1 MMPDGISTCRSIKKP
16 ADDERARKPIFF
28 INDNRIFTISGK
40 TWNEEQDE
48 SGKITKANERT
59 INYVD
64 YIVDELLPNL
74 DSFRKEENMLEA
86 FVKQL
91 NETKSE

>member
-1 MMPDGISTCRSIKKP
+1 MMK
-16 ADDERARKPIFF
+16 ERENPSFF

-40 TWNEEQDE
+40 VWNEVQDD
-48 SGKITKANERT
+48 SGKTTKIDERT
-59 INYVD
+59 INYFD

-74 DSFRKEENMLEA
+74 DSFRKEENMLEE

-91 NETKSE
+91 NETKSK

>member
-1 MMPDGISTCRSIKKP
+1 MLSYSAKTG
-16 ADDERARKPIFF
+16 DDEKTKKPIFF

-40 TWNEEQDE
+40 IWNEEQDE
-48 SGKITKANERT
+48 RGEITKSNERT
-59 INYVD
+59 INYFD

-74 DSFRKEENMLEA
+74 DSFRKEENMLEE

-91 NETKSE
+91 NETKTV